1 MAERDIT
8 RLSQQQFSSKA
19 LEYSKSQ
26 TFTAGADL
34 EAIVSMAKGVTAK
47 IAVDIGS
54 GAGFTAFAVSPFA
67 STVLSTDLAL
77 PMLHHAV
84 EGAASRGLTNVVPAL
99 VSAESLPF
107 ADGSIGLLTCRLA
120 AHHFSDVT
128 VGVSEWA
135 RVLEPGGTLILVDTV
150 TPEDPAV
157 AAWMNDIELRR
168 DPSHSRDL
176 SAQQWIKL
184 LTSNG
189 FSIEETIL
197 TTIPL
202 EFDDWMRRAGAS
214 SSVTEDVRSEYLN
227 ATAAVTEAF
236 GIQTDEPLR
245 FFWPCL
251 ALRATK

>member
-1 MAERDIT
+1 MTERDIT
-8 RLSQQQFSSKA
+8 KLSQKQFSSQA

-34 EAIVSMAKGVTAK
+34 DIIVSMANDVQAN

-67 STVLSTDLAL
+67 STVLSTDLVL
-77 PMLHHAV
+77 PMLQHAI
-84 EGAASRGLTNVVPAL
+84 EGAKSRELTNIAPAL

-107 ADGSIGLLTCRLA
+107 ANDSIGLLTCRLA

-128 VGVSEWA
+128 VGVIEWA
-135 RVLEPGGTLILVDTV
+135 RVIEPDGTLILVDTV
-150 TPEDPAV
+150 TPENPDV
-157 AAWMNDIELRR
+157 ATWMNEVELRR

-176 SAQQWIKL
+176 SGQEWIQL
-184 LTSNG
+184 LAANG
-189 FSIEETIL
+189 FTVEETIL
-197 TTIPL
+197 TKIPL

-214 SSVTEDVRSEYLN
+214 AETTESVRIEYLN
-227 ATAAVTEAF
+227 ATGEVAAAF
-236 GIQTDEPLR
+236 GIQIDEPLR

-251 ALRATK
+251 ALKARA

>member
-1 MAERDIT
+1 MTKRDIT
-8 RLSQQQFSSKA
+8 RLSQKQFSSQA

-34 EAIVSMAKGVTAK
+34 DIIVSMANEVQAN

-67 STVLSTDLAL
+67 STVLSTDLVL
-77 PMLHHAV
+77 PMLQHAV
-84 EGAASRGLTNVVPAL
+84 EGATARGLTNIAPAL

-107 ADGSIGLLTCRLA
+107 ANASISLLTCRLA

-135 RVLEPGGTLILVDTV
+135 RVIEPGGTLILVDTV
-150 TPEDPAV
+150 TPENPGV
-157 AAWMNDIELRR
+157 ATWMNEVELRR

-176 SAQQWIKL
+176 SGQEWIEL
-184 LTSNG
+184 LAANG
-189 FSIEETIL
+189 FTVEETIL
-197 TTIPL
+197 TKIPL

-214 SSVTEDVRSEYLN
+214 PETTEAVRSKYLN
-227 ATAAVTEAF
+227 ATAAVTAAF
-236 GIQTDEPLR
+236 GIQIDEPLR

-251 ALRATK
+251 ALKART

>member
-1 MAERDIT
+1 MTKRNIT
-8 RLSQQQFSSKA
+8 RLSQKQFSAQA

-34 EAIVSMAKGVTAK
+34 DIVVSMANDVQAN
-47 IAVDIGS
+47 IAIDIGS

-67 STVLSTDLAL
+67 STVLSTDLVL
-77 PMLHHAV
+77 PMLQHAV
-84 EGAASRGLTNVVPAL
+84 EGATARGLTNIAPAL

-107 ADGSIGLLTCRLA
+107 ANDSIGLLTCRLA

-135 RVLEPGGTLILVDTV
+135 RVIEPGGTLILVDTV
-150 TPEDPAV
+150 TPENPDV
-157 AAWMNDIELRR
+157 ATWMNEVELQR

-176 SAQQWIKL
+176 SGQEW
-184 LTSNG
+184 
-189 FSIEETIL
+189 IL
-197 TTIPL
+197 TKIPL

-214 SSVTEDVRSEYLN
+214 PETTESVRSKYLN
-227 ATAAVTEAF
+227 ATGEVAAAF
-236 GIQTDEPLR
+236 GIQIDETLH

-251 ALRATK
+251 ALKART

>member
-1 MAERDIT
+1 MTERDIT
-8 RLSQQQFSSKA
+8 KLSQKQFSSQA

-34 EAIVSMAKGVTAK
+34 DIVVSMANDVQAN

-54 GAGFTAFAVSPFA
+54 GAGFTAFTVSPFA
-67 STVLSTDLAL
+67 STVLSTDLVL
-77 PMLHHAV
+77 PMLQHAI
-84 EGAASRGLTNVVPAL
+84 EGAKSRELTNIAPAL

-107 ADGSIGLLTCRLA
+107 ANDSIGLLTCRLA

-135 RVLEPGGTLILVDTV
+135 RVIEPGGTLILVDTV
-150 TPEDPAV
+150 TPENPDV
-157 AAWMNDIELRR
+157 ATWMNEIELQR

-176 SAQQWIKL
+176 SGQEWIEL
-184 LTSNG
+184 LAANG
-189 FSIEETIL
+189 FTVEETIL
-197 TTIPL
+197 TKIPL

-214 SSVTEDVRSEYLN
+214 PETTESVRSEYLN
-227 ATAAVTEAF
+227 ATGEVTAAF
-236 GIQTDEPLR
+236 GIQIDKPLR

-251 ALRATK
+251 ALKARA